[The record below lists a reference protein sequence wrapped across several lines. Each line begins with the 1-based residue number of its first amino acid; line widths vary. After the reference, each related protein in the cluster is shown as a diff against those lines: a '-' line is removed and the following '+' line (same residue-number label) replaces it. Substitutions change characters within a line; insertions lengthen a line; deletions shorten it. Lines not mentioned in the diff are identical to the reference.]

1 MGTGLLL
8 ALALLC
14 GGTKQGEVT
23 IHVSSEHL
31 LCPLAWIVGE
41 RMT

>member
-1 MGTGLLL
+1 MGMGLLL

-14 GGTKQGEVT
+14 EEQKQGEVT
-23 IHVSSEHL
+23 IHVSSEHHSVL
-31 LCPLAWIVGE
+31 SLGLSVN